1 MNHHSVLSS
10 NSKPTP
16 YWQKK
21 NYNKQQIL
29 HPKMIVDSLN
39 GNVNDRVKTTTK
51 NVWLIFT
58 VTSMNLMKNN
68 DSNSCLYRTFL
79 SFSFFFILFIAC
91 HQCKCR
97 HKQMLGCFYYRIIY
111 TACKR
116 NRNNTHKYLGM
127 KKYIKHSNAKISNHI
142 HSFTCNE
149 TKLNNQYAKCHLLAS
164 VIVTII
170 IFMQIYAS
178 NSAIFLFNLT
188 PLCVIVHFHMAGHM
202 KQNHSAWCFRS
213 RACVCVYVPL

>member
-1 MNHHSVLSS
+1 
-10 NSKPTP
+10 
-16 YWQKK
+16 
-21 NYNKQQIL
+21 
-29 HPKMIVDSLN
+29 MIVDSLN

-68 DSNSCLYRTFL
+68 DSNSCLDRTFL
-79 SFSFFFILFIAC
+79 FFFILFIAC

-142 HSFTCNE
+142 YIRSLATRPNSITNTRNAIYQLQSLSQLSYLCKFMHRIQLSFYST
-149 TKLNNQYAKCHLLAS
+149 
-164 VIVTII
+164 
-170 IFMQIYAS
+170 
-178 NSAIFLFNLT
+178 
-188 PLCVIVHFHMAGHM
+188 
-202 KQNHSAWCFRS
+202 
-213 RACVCVYVPL
+213 